1 MIALRVLVFLLLV
14 GKASL
19 ALDPAALLVFAIFA
33 GVLILRTE

>member
-19 ALDPAALLVFAIFA
+19 ALDLVPLLVFAIFA

>member
-14 GKASL
+14 GNAALSL
-19 ALDPAALLVFAIFA
+19 SPLALLVFAVFA